1 MFPRLFRAL
10 IFFATLGLS
19 AAIADDW
26 ISDRYKCAM
35 TLPLSESWLPGS
47 LQGISHGEIVFHQNY
62 AQNSE
67 GIVLIVVPEP
77 PTSDMGNDTF
87 TRSIGEVLMSVGFA
101 PESYKQFEWL
111 GRPGGQF
118 IARRK
123 EAVFGSAVGIA
134 RATVFERNLYI
145 VMAYGKGEADRVD
158 DKRFT
163 RVLDTFR
170 FVEKGNLPTALGP
183 DMTIRHYKIGAVASA
198 AAAGLLAALF
208 CVVMFLTRPV
218 SEEGA

>member
-1 MFPRLFRAL
+1 MSPQFFRSLLFL
-10 IFFATLGLS
+10 VTLGLLP
-19 AAIADDW
+19 AIADDW
-26 ISDRYKCAM
+26 ISDRYKCAL
-35 TLPLSESWLPGS
+35 TFPQSESWLPGAR
-47 LQGISHGEIVFHQNY
+47 QGIPNGEIVFHSNY

-67 GIVLIVVPEP
+67 GIVVIVVPEP
-77 PTSDMGNDTF
+77 PTSDMGNEAF
-87 TRSIGEVLMSVGFA
+87 TRNIGEVLTSIGFA
-101 PESYKQFEWL
+101 PESYTQFEWL

-145 VMAYGKGEADRVD
+145 VMAYGKGEADRAD

-170 FVEKGNLPTALGP
+170 LVEKGAAQTALGP
-183 DMTIRHYKIGAVASA
+183 DMTIRHYRIGAIASA
-198 AAAGLLAALF
+198 LAAGLLAALF

-218 SEEGA
+218 SEEEA

>member
-1 MFPRLFRAL
+1 MFPRLFRAF
-10 IFFATLGLS
+10 IFSATLGALP
-19 AAIADDW
+19 AIADDW
-26 ISDRYKCAM
+26 SSDRYKCAM
-35 TLPLSESWLPGS
+35 TFPQSESWLPGAR
-47 LQGISHGEIVFHQNY
+47 QGIPNGEIVFHSNY

-67 GIVLIVVPEP
+67 GIVVIVVPDP
-77 PTSDMGNDTF
+77 PTSDMGNEAF
-87 TRSIGEVLMSVGFA
+87 QRNIGEVLTSIGFA
-101 PESYKQFEWL
+101 PESYNQFEWL

-134 RATVFERNLYI
+134 RATVFERNLYV
-145 VMAYGKGEADRVD
+145 VMAYGKGEADRAD

-163 RVLDTFR
+163 RILDTFR
-170 FVEKGNLPTALGP
+170 FVEKGTLPTALGP
-183 DMTIRHYKIGAVASA
+183 DMTIRHYKIGALACAV
-198 AAAGLLAALF
+198 AAGLLAAMF